1 MKKRVVIMLFCMCIG
16 AFSAGCSSDVFDQV
30 TEEVTGLIDGSNSD
44 DEEVEDIEVK
54 EEESEETS
62 EEDSPKV
69 EGKLEKD
76 AIETI
81 TDGVYSSFLIAS
93 KKDQAGTPDE
103 TGAQQKIVYASEL
116 SDNAL
121 SIAGSYG
128 YRQSAAQDILSV
140 SEDGIFSFK
149 VDKNT
154 KYQLEGGVDGPEEQT
169 ANEFRKI
176 LAEFADS
183 ELYLEITV
191 ENGVATTIALCS

>member
-54 EEESEETS
+54 EESEETS

-81 TDGVYSSFLIAS
+81 TDGVYSSFLVAS

-169 ANEFRKI
+169 ADEFRKI

>member
-54 EEESEETS
+54 EESEETS

-128 YRQSAAQDILSV
+128 YRQSAAQDIISV

-169 ANEFRKI
+169 ADEFRKI

-191 ENGVATTIALCS
+191 ENGVATNIAISI

>member
-54 EEESEETS
+54 EESEETS

-81 TDGVYSSFLIAS
+81 TDGIYSSYLIAS
-93 KKDQAGTPDE
+93 KKDEAGVPDE

-116 SDNAL
+116 SDDAFC
-121 SIAGSYG
+121 IAGSYG
-128 YRQSAAQDILSV
+128 YRQNASQDVISV
-140 SEDGIFSFK
+140 SEDGIFSFA

-154 KYQLEGGVDGPEEQT
+154 NYELQGGDAGPEVQT
-169 ANEFRKI
+169 ADEFKKQ
-176 LAEFADS
+176 LANLADS

-191 ENGVATTIALCS
+191 ENGVATNIAISI

>member
-169 ANEFRKI
+169 ADEFRKI

>member
-54 EEESEETS
+54 EESEETS

-169 ANEFRKI
+169 ADEFRKI

>member
-54 EEESEETS
+54 EESEETS

-81 TDGVYSSFLIAS
+81 TDGIYSSYLIAS
-93 KKDQAGTPDE
+93 KKDEAGVPDE

-116 SDNAL
+116 SDDAFC
-121 SIAGSYG
+121 IAGSYG
-128 YRQSAAQDILSV
+128 YRQNASQDVISV
-140 SEDGIFSFK
+140 SEDGIFSFA

-154 KYQLEGGVDGPEEQT
+154 NYELQGGDTGPEVQT
-169 ANEFRKI
+169 ADEFKKQ
-176 LAEFADS
+176 LANLADS

-191 ENGVATTIALCS
+191 ENGVATNIAISI

>member
-44 DEEVEDIEVK
+44 DGEVEDIEVK
-54 EEESEETS
+54 EESEETS

-169 ANEFRKI
+169 ADEFRKI

>member
-54 EEESEETS
+54 EESEETS

-128 YRQSAAQDILSV
+128 YRQSAAQDIISV

-169 ANEFRKI
+169 ADEFRKI

>member
-169 ANEFRKI
+169 ADEFRKI

-183 ELYLEITV
+183 ELYLEVTV

>member
-30 TEEVTGLIDGSNSD
+30 SEEVTGLIDGSNSD

-169 ANEFRKI
+169 ADEFRKI

-183 ELYLEITV
+183 ELYLEVTV

>member
-44 DEEVEDIEVK
+44 DEDVEDIEVK
-54 EEESEETS
+54 EESEETS
-62 EEDSPKV
+62 EEDSQKV

-169 ANEFRKI
+169 ADEFRKI

>member
-54 EEESEETS
+54 EESEETS

-81 TDGVYSSFLIAS
+81 TDGIYSSYLIAS
-93 KKDQAGTPDE
+93 KKDEAGVPDE

-116 SDNAL
+116 SDDVFC
-121 SIAGSYG
+121 IAGSYG
-128 YRQSAAQDILSV
+128 YRQNASQDVISV
-140 SEDGIFSFK
+140 SEDGIFSFA

-154 KYQLEGGVDGPEEQT
+154 NYELQGGDAGPEVQT
-169 ANEFRKI
+169 ADEFKKQ
-176 LAEFADS
+176 LADLADS

-191 ENGVATTIALCS
+191 ENGVATNIAISI